1 MQESKKLFFGVS
13 QKDLDKQKRIADEK
27 AARTA
32 AQEKAETDNAERT
45 ALLQQ
50 FGVNLDRYKDEKKQA
65 VKDTVFGCVM
75 GVAFWACLS
84 FFVNGFIDSFQEKE
98 VGGEAWTK
106 SVVNPFVDGKFAPT
120 ATWYRQLAFLIVS
133 LCVAVGTSRTYS
145 KYYREDKA
153 RVNAVDMML
162 GLKEFGRKYKLNSRQ
177 VKHLLHTVDFVI
189 KGMSQDNRIYFDMLM
204 NGDINIKNNKVFMD
218 MAVAVMTGH
227 LESHPEDAQ
236 LILDTFEEK
245 SLPDVLLY
253 KCKTVQE
260 QAR

>member
-1 MQESKKLFFGVS
+1 
-13 QKDLDKQKRIADEK
+13 
-27 AARTA
+27 
-32 AQEKAETDNAERT
+32 
-45 ALLQQ
+45 
-50 FGVNLDRYKDEKKQA
+50 
-65 VKDTVFGCVM
+65 
-75 GVAFWACLS
+75 
-84 FFVNGFIDSFQEKE
+84 
-98 VGGEAWTK
+98 
-106 SVVNPFVDGKFAPT
+106 
-120 ATWYRQLAFLIVS
+120 
-133 LCVAVGTSRTYS
+133 
-145 KYYREDKA
+145 
-153 RVNAVDMML
+153 MML
-162 GLKEFGRKYKLNSRQ
+162 ELKEFGRKYKLNSRQ

-253 KCKTVQE
+253 KCKTVQG

>member
-1 MQESKKLFFGVS
+1 MTENKRLFFGGGPE
-13 QKDLDKQKRIADEK
+13 DLKKQERIADEK

-32 AQEKAETDNAERT
+32 AQEKAETDDAKRM

-50 FGVNLDRYKDEKKQA
+50 FGVNSDRYKDEKRLA
-65 VKDTVFGCVM
+65 VKGTVFGCMM
-75 GVAFWACLS
+75 GAAFWLCLS
-84 FFVNGFIDSFQEKE
+84 FCVNGFIDSFQEKE
-98 VGGEAWTK
+98 VGSEVWTK

-133 LCVAVGTSRTYS
+133 LCVAVGTSRADS

-177 VKHLLHTVDFVI
+177 VKHLLHTADFVI

-204 NGDINIKNNKVFMD
+204 SGDINIKNNEAFMD

-253 KCKTVQE
+253 ECERVQG
-260 QAR
+260 QTR